1 MNKFADFIMVLPAP
15 PTEISRQ
22 PRRTRGYQPAPLRA
36 SRHRLARERLTFAA
50 APMLMAASGL
60 ALGILNARWVWH
72 PPLTSLI
79 AALLAVGLTLLT
91 IWRAERI
98 VLLPL
103 LLLWF
108 ATGQFCALV
117 APVHAPSP
125 LLSQLA
131 DGLQRNI
138 TGTVTAIHPYRIETR
153 TLPFGSRIVT
163 ERTQQID
170 LSLDHVENFTADRDW
185 QTAVHGGLRLNIYTR
200 AGETL
205 PQVHCGERLNINLRF
220 HAPERYLDPGAWDYP
235 AYLAQH
241 GIAVLG
247 SADATSIHIAVGNGH
262 TSLACLATAAQT
274 WAGARLDQITTI
286 SESYRWLPQLFRL
299 TPQDSDVLSA
309 MMFGDRTRLQHTM
322 RNAFERTGSFHLL
335 VVSGLHITIVI
346 GLIFWLA
353 HKLRLSQLSAA
364 AIALLLAL
372 PYAFLTGFAPPV
384 QRALWLSAVYLISRI
399 LYRERAALNA
409 IGIAALGVLVYNP
422 PALFDA
428 SFQMTFLAV
437 LVIAGVAAPLIEFTL
452 APYLRGI
459 RLPRQLSLDP
469 FLPPRV
475 TQMRVALRM
484 LVEGL
489 RPFIGSRWSWRLPFG
504 TVRWTLRFCEAL
516 IVALVVELAMVLP
529 MAVYFHRITLVALP
543 ANLLGLPLLAFL
555 LPLALLTFL
564 LGCVNP
570 ALAVPSGSLTALLLH
585 AISWLIHLFG
595 NFSVSGIRT
604 PDPPFWSFFCFAAAW
619 IAALWMVRK
628 SHRWRLGALVLIFFG
643 SLLVLWPE
651 HPTAHKGVLEVTA
664 IDVGQ
669 GDSILVVTPDG
680 QTLLVDAGGPIGGP
694 RDNDSQFDVG
704 EDVVSQ
710 YLWRR
715 HIRRLDAVALTH
727 AHSDHMGGMP
737 AVLRNFRPKALWVGN
752 NPMIPEYRVL
762 LALAHEE
769 GIPMQR
775 MVAGER
781 FLVGGMHVRILA
793 PASNYQPGARASNDD
808 SLVMRIRYEKTAA
821 LLEGDA
827 EAPVEE
833 RLVDTEPLAAELL
846 KVGHHGS
853 NTSTIPTFLA
863 AVHPTYAV
871 ISVGR
876 RNPFGHPR
884 VSVLDELQTAHVRVY
899 RTDTLGLTS
908 FLLNGRTVQ
917 PLR

>member
-1 MNKFADFIMVLPAP
+1 MVLPAP
-15 PTEISRQ
+15 PTPAAPEQTSRL
-22 PRRTRGYQPAPLRA
+22 PRRMSGYQPAPLRA

-50 APMLMAASGL
+50 APMLLAAGGL
-60 ALGILNARWVWH
+60 ALGILDARWVWH
-72 PPLTSLI
+72 PPLIPLLAALI
-79 AALLAVGLTLLT
+79 AAGLTLFA
-91 IWRAERI
+91 IRRADRV

-108 ATGQFCALV
+108 AAGQFCALV
-117 APVHAPSP
+117 APVHVPSS
-125 LLSQLA
+125 LLFQLA
-131 DGLQRNI
+131 DGLQRSV
-138 TGTVTAIHPYRIETR
+138 TGTVTAIHPSRVETR
-153 TLPFGSRIVT
+153 NLPFGSQEET

-170 LSLDHVENFTADRDW
+170 LSLDHVEDFTADRDW
-185 QTAVHGGLRLNIYTR
+185 QAAVHGGLRLNIYAR
-200 AGETL
+200 AGEIL
-205 PQVHCGERLNINLRF
+205 PKFLCGERLNISLRF
-220 HAPERYLDPGAWDYP
+220 HTPERYLDPGAWDYP

-247 SADATSIHIAVGNGH
+247 STDATSIHMAETKGH
-262 TSLACLATAAQT
+262 VSLACLATAAQT
-274 WAGARLDQITTI
+274 WAGARLDRITAI
-286 SESYRWLPQLFRL
+286 SASYRWLPQWFRL
-299 TPQDSDVLSA
+299 TPQNSDVLSA
-309 MMFGDRTRLQHTM
+309 MMFGDRTRLRHTM
-322 RNAFERTGSFHLL
+322 RTAFEHTGSFHLL

-346 GLIFWLA
+346 GLIFWMA
-353 HKLRLSQLSAA
+353 RRLRLGQLPAT
-364 AIALLLAL
+364 IVALLLAL
-372 PYAFLTGFAPPV
+372 PYAFLTGFASPV

-422 PALFDA
+422 SALFDA

-437 LVIAGVAAPLIEFTL
+437 LVIAGVATPLIESTI
-452 APYLRGI
+452 APHLRGA

-475 TQMRVALRM
+475 TQMRVELRM
-484 LVEGL
+484 LVGGL
-489 RPFIGSRWSWRLPFG
+489 RPFIGSRWAWRVSFG
-504 TVRWTLRFCEAL
+504 TVRWTLRFTEAL
-516 IVALVVELAMVLP
+516 IVALIVELAMVLP

-564 LGCVNP
+564 LGCIYP

-595 NFSVSGIRT
+595 NLSASGLRT
-604 PDPPFWSFFCFAAAW
+604 PDPPFWSLFCFAAVW
-619 IAALWMVRK
+619 IAALWMIRR
-628 SHRWRLGALVLIFFG
+628 SPRWKLCALALIFVG

-651 HPTAHKGVLEVTA
+651 HPTVHKNVLEMTA

-669 GDSILVVTPDG
+669 GDSLLIVTPDG

-694 RDNDSQFDVG
+694 RDNDSQFDIG
-704 EDVVSQ
+704 EDVVSE

-737 AVLRNFRPKALWVGN
+737 AVLSNFHPKALWVGN
-752 NPMIPEYRVL
+752 NPMIPEYRAL
-762 LALAHEE
+762 LSLADQEN
-769 GIPMQR
+769 IPVQR

-781 FLVGGMHVRILA
+781 FLFGGMHVRILA
-793 PASNYQPGARASNDD
+793 PASNYQPGAHASNDD
-808 SLVMRIRYEKTAA
+808 SLVMRVRYEKTAA

-827 EAPVEE
+827 EASVEE
-833 RLVDTEPLAAELL
+833 RMVDTEPLAAELL

-853 NTSTIPTFLA
+853 NTSTTPMFLA

-884 VSVLDELQTAHVRVY
+884 VSVLDELGAAHVHVY
-899 RTDTLGLTS
+899 RTDTLGLSS
-908 FLLNGRTVQ
+908 FLLNGATVQ
-917 PLR
+917 PVR